1 MPLHSARGISRLL
14 PVLAAMAT
22 LGLAAGCG
30 TGSLDA
36 AAADDRPGKI
46 AILPDGR
53 SLNFRCSG
61 RGSPTVILES
71 GFGAGAGGWAKVQP
85 LVAKTTHVCA
95 YDRAG
100 YGFSSPGP
108 EPRDGAAI
116 ARDLDAGLDAAG
128 IDGPYV
134 LVGHSAGALYA
145 RLFAARRPQE
155 TKGLVLADP
164 TVERLA
170 PPGRDGLTGIRNRL
184 QRCLNAAEA
193 SQQPGST
200 DVTWGDCQRGGAR
213 AAEVARDP
221 QTWRNRLS
229 ELDAIFASTSAQ
241 AARTRY
247 VLVEVPTYVITA
259 SDTAATAPQVGYDK
273 PRSLWE
279 LQHMQLASNARFGWQ
294 RTVFSSH
301 LVQNDRPDVVADAVI
316 AMVEAARAGKPPE
329 PLAPSETDAPEDPAF
344 GEPAFGEPA
353 AGGPAPSEPPVP

>member
-1 MPLHSARGISRLL
+1 MSRLL
-14 PVLAAMAT
+14 PVLAVTAT
-22 LGLAAGCG
+22 VALAASCG
-30 TGSLDA
+30 TGPLSTA
-36 AAADDRPGKI
+36 SAEDRPGTV
-46 AILPDGR
+46 ATLPDSR
-53 SLNFRCSG
+53 NLNFRCSG

-85 LVAKTTHVCA
+85 RIAKVTHVCA

-128 IDGPYV
+128 LQGPYV

-155 TKGLVLADP
+155 VKGLVLADP

-170 PPGRDGLTGIRNRL
+170 PAGRDGLTGIRSRL
-184 QRCLNAAEA
+184 QRCLTTAEA
-193 SQQPGST
+193 PQRPGT
-200 DVTWGDCQRGGAR
+200 PPDAAWGDCQRGGAR
-213 AAEVARDP
+213 AAEIARDP

-229 ELDAIFASTSAQ
+229 ELDAIFTSTSAQ
-241 AARTRY
+241 ASRTRY
-247 VLVEVPTYVITA
+247 VLAEVPTYVITA
-259 SDTAATAPQVGYDK
+259 SDTAATAPQVGYDR

-279 LQHMQLASNARFGWQ
+279 LQHMQMASNVRFGWQ

-301 LVQNDRPDVVADAVI
+301 LVQNDRPEVVADAVI
-316 AMVEAARAGKPPE
+316 AMVEAIRAGKPPE
-329 PLAPSETDAPEDPAF
+329 PLAPSETDAEDPAF

-353 AGGPAPSEPPVP
+353 PSGPPVP